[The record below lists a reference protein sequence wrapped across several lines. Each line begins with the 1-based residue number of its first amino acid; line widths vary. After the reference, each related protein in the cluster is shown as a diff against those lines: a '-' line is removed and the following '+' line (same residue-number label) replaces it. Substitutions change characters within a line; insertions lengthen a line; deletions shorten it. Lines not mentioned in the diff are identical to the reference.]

1 MLKVRRR
8 KMQSVSLSADFEVGG
23 RYSEFRKNDENPFR
37 LVEVVSNVEESQT
50 VVIKPVQA
58 EGGISLLS
66 YDEANKVLMTV
77 SAHEK
82 FSESITKTEW
92 KVSGHELE
100 MHQQWYATIVP
111 IQSGTYIDGD
121 TPASFLGKAVSFRPS
136 SSRGTRSRSD
146 VFCVM
151 NPLTGEQEFRVHGVV
166 ADLPGRMFTPMR
178 LVVATL
184 INKGSSQE
192 AITKWK
198 VTVGVMIKVRDEN
211 GRGGLGDYYSALRK
225 KL

>member
-23 RYSEFRKNDENPFR
+23 RYKEFQKGEACPFR
-37 LVEVVSNVEESQT
+37 LVEVISNVEASQT
-50 VVIKPVQA
+50 VVIRPV
-58 EGGISLLS
+58 EGGGISLLS
-66 YDEANKVLMTV
+66 YDEANRVLMTV
-77 SAHEK
+77 SAYEK
-82 FSESITKTEW
+82 FSASLEETEW

>member
-23 RYSEFRKNDENPFR
+23 RYKEFQKGEACPFR
-37 LVEVVSNVEESQT
+37 LVEVISNVEASQT
-50 VVIKPVQA
+50 VVIRPV
-58 EGGISLLS
+58 EGGGISLLS
-66 YDEANKVLMTV
+66 YDEANRVLMTV
-77 SAHEK
+77 SAYEK
-82 FSESITKTEW
+82 FSASLEETEW

-111 IQSGTYIDGD
+111 FQDAALIDGMNM
-121 TPASFLGKAVSFRPS
+121 SKFIGRAVSF
-136 SSRGTRSRSD
+136 SSRSSRTARYRDD
-146 VFCVM
+146 VFRVE
-151 NPLTGEQEFRVHGVV
+151 NPLTGQMEYRVHGIVV
-166 ADLPGRMFTPMR
+166 RCPARACTPLR